1 MNKTSRKIRRI
12 LQKTGILF
20 FAFRVYELFKV
31 AEYSILCRNRKYWIK
46 VKPDGLPI
54 PPLRYIMLVIGVPD
68 IALFLERGRLIS
80 QAIIDILKRNK
91 LDIDNFKNVLE
102 FGCGCGRILRN
113 WKTLKNTKLY
123 GTDYNKTL
131 VDWCRCNLGF
141 AQFQVNNLYPP
152 INYPDEKFD
161 LIYVIS
167 VFTHFS
173 ESLQFLWVKELIRI
187 LRPGGYLIITT
198 LGEHCFKESL
208 TLYEQEQ
215 FRNGK
220 LVVRYKEGDGSNLC
234 VAYHPKIYVQKELA
248 KELKIIDFIPG
259 AVIGNPS
266 QDIFLLKKP
275 EKVSFSIK
283 AE

>member
-1 MNKTSRKIRRI
+1 M
-12 LQKTGILF
+12 GILS
-20 FAFRVYELFKV
+20 FAFRVYELSKV
-31 AEYSILCRNRKYWIK
+31 TEYFILCKNRKYWIK
-46 VKPDGLPI
+46 VKPDGLAI

-68 IALFLERGRLIS
+68 ITLFLERGRLIS

-102 FGCGCGRILRN
+102 FGCGCGRIMRN
-113 WKTLKNTKLY
+113 WKTLKNAKLY

-131 VDWCRCNLGF
+131 VDWCRYNLGF

-152 INYPDEKFD
+152 LNYPDEKFD

-167 VFTHFS
+167 VFTHLS
-173 ESLQFLWVKELIRI
+173 ESLQLLWIKELIRI
-187 LRPGGYLIITT
+187 LRPEGCLIITT

-208 TLYEQEQ
+208 TLDEQEQ

-234 VAYHPKIYVQKELA
+234 VAYHPKIYVEKELA
-248 KELKIIDFIPG
+248 KELEVIDFIPG

-283 AE
+283 VE